1 MIIIIMTFI
10 VVVIVII
17 IIIVI
22 SELTELA
29 SCRAVELS
37 TWRPMTAT
45 STQRS
50 SVKLQLAGRLS
61 VFEMQKFSF

>member
-29 SCRAVELS
+29 SWRAVELS
-37 TWRPMTAT
+37 SCR
-45 STQRS
+45 
-50 SVKLQLAGRLS
+50 AGDR
-61 VFEMQKFSF
+61 

>member
-29 SCRAVELS
+29 SCRAVEL
-37 TWRPMTAT
+37 AT
-45 STQRS
+45 DDGDEHTT
-50 SVKLQLAGRLS
+50 
-61 VFEMQKFSF
+61 